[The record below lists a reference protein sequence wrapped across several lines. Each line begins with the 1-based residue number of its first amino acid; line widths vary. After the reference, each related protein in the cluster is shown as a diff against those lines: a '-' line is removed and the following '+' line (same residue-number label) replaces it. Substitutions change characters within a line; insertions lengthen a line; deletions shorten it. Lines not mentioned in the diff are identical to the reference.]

1 MLLGH
6 GPLTQDRV
14 TIPWESGVDADM
26 VPPLPD
32 PPTPSVVAALVGRM
46 LDGRGVR
53 MLVVVWQ
60 ELRAQGT
67 EIRLHLVGL
76 LRKASATPANR
87 PIRFAP
93 VLNRNLPT
101 HHAPVRENQLVLLWA
116 PLASGRWRAPLGLP
130 TCGANAR
137 IVAA

>member
-1 MLLGH
+1 
-6 GPLTQDRV
+6 
-14 TIPWESGVDADM
+14 M

-32 PPTPSVVAALVGRM
+32 PPTPPVVAALVGGM
-46 LDGRGVR
+46 LDDRSVR
-53 MLVVVWQ
+53 MLVVAWQ
-60 ELRAQGT
+60 GRPTQST

-76 LRKASATPANR
+76 LRKALATPANR

-93 VLNRNLPT
+93 VVNRNLPT